1 MEKLRERHHL
11 ENPYTTIQ
19 GWSFRKWY
27 GGMDRIDLS
36 QDSDRWRG
44 LVIAVTN
51 LRVPQNAGN
60 FLTSWEP
67 LSFPRRTLLHGVINE
82 VFYIEL
88 FLFFGIQHLFHLPY
102 KVLKRFNKFNSNGR
116 YLIPISHDCIVLL

>member
-1 MEKLRERHHL
+1 VGERRGAYRVLVENLRERHHL
-11 ENPYTTIQ
+11 ENPYIDRMKIQ

-27 GGMDRIDLS
+27 GGIDRIDLV
-36 QDSDRWRG
+36 QDSDRLLG
-44 LVIAVTN
+44 LVIAVMN
-51 LRVPQNAGN
+51 LQVPQNAGI

-82 VFYIEL
+82 VFHIDL

-102 KVLKRFNKFNSNGR
+102 KG
-116 YLIPISHDCIVLL
+116 